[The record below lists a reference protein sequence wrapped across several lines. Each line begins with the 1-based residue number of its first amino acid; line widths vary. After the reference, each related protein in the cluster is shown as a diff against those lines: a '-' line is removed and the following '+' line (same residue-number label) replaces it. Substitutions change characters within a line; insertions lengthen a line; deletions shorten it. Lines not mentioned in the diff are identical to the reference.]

1 VPGLRKCEEVMT
13 SQTSCRSRWRL
24 IGLASLI
31 GAGCGRPQHPA
42 EQRSASP
49 DGDRAF
55 QTPQVSAR
63 PDALDRPDSTRA
75 VEIAIGAIDSGKAST
90 DRVEL
95 RVAYYRHDSSG
106 FVISLTPK
114 TVMLGGD
121 GTVWIS
127 PTGSIKR
134 VERGQ

>member
-1 VPGLRKCEEVMT
+1 MT
-13 SQTSCRSRWRL
+13 AQTGRRSQWPL
-24 IGLASLI
+24 LAIATLL
-31 GAGCGRPQHPA
+31 GVGCGRPQPSA
-42 EQRSASP
+42 RERSSSP
-49 DGDRAF
+49 NGESTF
-55 QTPQVSAR
+55 QTPQVSVR
-63 PDALDRPDSTRA
+63 PDGLGRPDSTRA
-75 VEIAIGAIDSGKAST
+75 VQIAIDAIDSGKAST

-127 PTGSIKR
+127 STGSIRK